1 MTLTLLAQESPTKS
15 TKISDRGS
23 NFVYKNKKCKKRVK
37 NVKNQIKTIKTLNL
51 EDLDHLDLEDN
62 STPST
67 PSTTSSAPMRGI
79 RATWKIPSAAEKSTL
94 INKQEATK

>member
-51 EDLDHLDLEDN
+51 EDLDHLDLEDD

-67 PSTTSSAPMRGI
+67 PSTTSSAPMRS
-79 RATWKIPSAAEKSTL
+79 TWKIPSTAEKSTL
-94 INKQEATK
+94 INKQEATRP